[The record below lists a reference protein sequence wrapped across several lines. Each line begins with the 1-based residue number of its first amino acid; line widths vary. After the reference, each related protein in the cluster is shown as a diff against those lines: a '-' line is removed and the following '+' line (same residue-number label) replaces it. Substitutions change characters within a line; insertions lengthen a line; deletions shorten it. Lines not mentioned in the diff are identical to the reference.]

1 MNLLDGWKTYGA
13 AIGLL
18 GLAIYQ
24 FSAKDYAAGLQSLF
38 AALAAFGL
46 RQAIAKASQ

>member
-1 MNLLDGWKTYGA
+1 MDILPGWKTNAA

-18 GLAIYQ
+18 GLTVYL
-24 FSAKDYAAGLQSLF
+24 FSTGDYAKAVETLF

-46 RQAIAKASQ
+46 RTAIDRK